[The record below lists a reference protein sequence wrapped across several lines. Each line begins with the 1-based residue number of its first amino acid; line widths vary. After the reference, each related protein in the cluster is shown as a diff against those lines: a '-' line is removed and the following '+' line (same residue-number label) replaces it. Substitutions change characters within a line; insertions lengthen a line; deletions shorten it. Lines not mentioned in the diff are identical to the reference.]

1 MFLSSEAEEGEPS
14 LGRDTAGSI
23 RGDDVDSGTIPGVTR
38 SDLRALLDRPL
49 ATAAVA
55 AVVAGLAV
63 GVAEALYD
71 HSEVTSARN
80 DVSKVL
86 DRASSLLATKQS
98 RAAVVADEV
107 AALGSIQSAYA
118 SRDEAR
124 LARFAAGHPAVGFV
138 LWNGRT
144 IGLSHRAPIQV
155 GVKVIGGQGQ
165 LGTVIASVE
174 PNDALLDSARKA
186 SERVR
191 LVYAVGD
198 QVAAASPAQGAGSQ
212 LALPSHRTVGQL
224 SLRAAP
230 PPAFLFAYAKAA
242 RVPLAFLWVLLAAL
256 LAAAAGFRFP
266 VLRRTARRKN
276 VRDALA
282 IVGETLAATHNP
294 NALLPVILEAATEAT
309 GAVGGTITT
318 RGVIR
323 AKRGTTGGSAERLE
337 VPIRVEDGVT
347 STLELYAADGVFDA
361 ESRESARWIA
371 RQGEIALENAR
382 LHSLV
387 KQQAVTDELTG
398 LANRRRFVAQLEAE
412 VSRAER
418 SGTPLS
424 VVLADLDDFKRVN
437 DTWGHDVG
445 DTVLRRVAN
454 VMQAETRDVDL
465 TVRLGGEEFAIL
477 LPETDTAG
485 ARRLAERVREAIEAT
500 TIESGKAAIRIT
512 ASFGLACFPE
522 TAESSQLLL
531 EADRRLYDAKRAG
544 KNRVVTSV
552 AAE

>member
-1 MFLSSEAEEGEPS
+1 M
-14 LGRDTAGSI
+14 GRGTAGGI
-23 RGDDVDSGTIPGVTR
+23 QGENVDSGTTPGVTKAA
-38 SDLRALLDRPL
+38 LRALLARPL

-55 AVVAGLAV
+55 AIVAGLVV
-63 GVAEALYD
+63 GVAEAVYD
-71 HSEVTSARN
+71 HAAARAARS
-80 DVSKVL
+80 DVSRVL
-86 DRASSLLATKQS
+86 DRASTLLAAKQR
-98 RAAVVADEV
+98 RAAAVADEV
-107 AALGSIQSAYA
+107 SGLASIQAAYA
-118 SRDEAR
+118 ARDAAR
-124 LARFAAGHPAVGFV
+124 LSRFSKTHPGVGFV

-144 IGLSHRAPIQV
+144 IGVSHQAPIQV
-155 GVKVIGGQGQ
+155 GVKVIGGDGQ
-165 LGTVIASVE
+165 LGTVIATVE
-174 PNDALLDSARKA
+174 PDERLLRSARSA
-186 SERVR
+186 SRRVR

-198 QVAAASPAQGAGSQ
+198 QVAAASPGLGAGSE
-212 LALPSHRTVGQL
+212 LALPSHRTIGQL
-224 SLRAAP
+224 SLRASAP
-230 PPAFLFAYAKAA
+230 AAFLFAYAKAS
-242 RVPLAFLWVLLAAL
+242 RVPLAFLWVVLAAL
-256 LAAAAGFRFP
+256 LGALAGFRFP
-266 VLRRTARRKN
+266 LLRRTRRRAN

-309 GAVGGTITT
+309 GAVGGTIITLGRT
-318 RGVIR
+318 R
-323 AKRGTTGGSAERLE
+323 AKRGTIGGSAERLE
-337 VPIRVEDGVT
+337 VPIRVEDAVT
-347 STLELYAADGVFDA
+347 STLELYAAEGAFDA
-361 ESRESARWIA
+361 DSREAAHWIA

-412 VSRAER
+412 VARAER

-424 VVLADLDDFKRVN
+424 VVLSDIDDFKRVN

-445 DTVLRRVAN
+445 DTVLRHVAT
-454 VMQAETRDVDL
+454 VMQAATRDVDL

-485 ARRLAERVREAIEAT
+485 ARRLAERVREAIESA

-512 ASFGLACFPE
+512 ASFGIACFPE
-522 TAESSQLLL
+522 TADSSQLLI

>member
-1 MFLSSEAEEGEPS
+1 M
-14 LGRDTAGSI
+14 
-23 RGDDVDSGTIPGVTR
+23 TR
-38 SDLRALLDRPL
+38 RDLRALLDRPL
-49 ATAAVA
+49 AAAAVA
-55 AVVAGLAV
+55 AIVAGLIV
-63 GVAEALYD
+63 GAAEAIYD
-71 HSEVTSARN
+71 HAQAKSARN
-80 DVSKVL
+80 DVSRVL
-86 DRASSLLATKQS
+86 DRASTLLAAKQR

-107 AALGSIQSAYA
+107 SALGSIQAAYA

-124 LARFAAGHPAVGFV
+124 LARFAKTHPAVGFV
-138 LWNGRT
+138 LWDGRT
-144 IGLSHRAPIQV
+144 IGVSHKAPIQV
-155 GVKVIGGQGQ
+155 GVKVIGGHGQ
-165 LGTVIASVE
+165 LGSVIASVA
-174 PNDALLDSARKA
+174 PNDALLAGARSA
-186 SERVR
+186 SGRVR

-198 QVAAASPAQGAGSQ
+198 QVEASSPSKSTGSQ

-224 SLRAAP
+224 SLRASP
-230 PPAFLFAYAKAA
+230 PAAFLFAYTKAS
-242 RVPLAFLWVLLAAL
+242 RVPLAFLWILLAAL
-256 LAAAAGFRFP
+256 LAALAGFRFP
-266 VLRRTARRKN
+266 LLRRTGRRAN

-309 GAVGGTITT
+309 GAVGGTIST
-318 RGVIR
+318 RGVTR
-323 AKRGTTGGSAERLE
+323 AKRGSSGGAERLE
-337 VPIRVEDGVT
+337 VPIRIEEGVT
-347 STLELYAADGVFDA
+347 STLELYAAEGVFDG
-361 ESRESARWIA
+361 ESRDAAQWIA

-412 VSRAER
+412 VARAER

-445 DTVLRRVAN
+445 DTVLRRVAT
-454 VMQAETRDVDL
+454 VMQAATRDVDL

-485 ARRLAERVREAIEAT
+485 ARRLAERVREAIEAS
-500 TIESGKAAIRIT
+500 TIETSKAAIRIT
-512 ASFGLACFPE
+512 ASFGIACFPE
-522 TAESSQLLL
+522 TAESAQLLL